1 MSSPRIIYYTS
12 AQLFG
17 ECEHCTLSEDNA
29 IVSSLGVSTD
39 ARPHLSFLPLY
50 QSKVAEEW
58 HMAPTE
64 NSWAHPLN
72 QWYSDL
78 IGDRYSR
85 CDLTFKKD
93 KLVAISGLAKLIH
106 DKTSIPYFAGH
117 WFPNETWF
125 LSSLDWQR
133 DSAGSKTRE
142 YRAPSWSWASQDSA
156 VMFSGLGASFATLH
170 SRLVHLSMN
179 DNVKGPAATLGLLRA
194 DEPELVLEGP
204 MLPLALRYIPYTNM
218 WDVLKNADGSDLG
231 FQFHYLDDDTEPPN
245 GILSY
250 ALALTSRASIGK
262 APRVV
267 CFLILEKV
275 DPVAETP
282 TMKRIGYGDA
292 STDGEWAQK
301 LLVAPVARVRT
312 I

>member
-1 MSSPRIIYYTS
+1 
-12 AQLFG
+12 
-17 ECEHCTLSEDNA
+17 
-29 IVSSLGVSTD
+29 
-39 ARPHLSFLPLY
+39 
-50 QSKVAEEW
+50 
-58 HMAPTE
+58 MAPTE

-106 DKTSIPYFAGH
+106 DKTPRPYFAGH

-156 VMFSGLGASFATLH
+156 VMFSGVGASFATLH

-301 LLVAPVARVRT
+301 LLVAPVVRVRT